1 MNHIRQ
7 VQKLNEEELKN
18 GTSISASWHQE
29 YNDTSYI
36 YIGSL
41 PFEIT
46 ELDILTIFS
55 QFGVPTDLKMAR
67 DEDSGK
73 SKGFCFLKYED
84 QRSTVLAIDNLNG
97 VQVGSRL
104 IRVDHARYKPPKEP
118 ETEEEVVGGGGGG
131 GENVNNN
138 LAKQYQDMVNDEL
151 ERDFANVESEDEIAK
166 YKAVEKIRYNPRND
180 PNNNSNLNNIRNNR
194 KDTIPIDKD
203 NEIENDHIEDEEEDE
218 FEDPMAKFLENK
230 EKTMNKKR
238 TLDDQKSYKLNRTSG
253 SKSHR
258 RSHNN
263 HRHHHHHHHHRHSR
277 HRSDKRAKTS
287 DSSYSEK

>member
-41 PFEIT
+41 PFEVT

-55 QFGVPTDLKMAR
+55 QYGVPTDLKMAR

-84 QRSTVLAIDNLNG
+84 QRSTVLAVDNLNG

-104 IRVDHARYKPPKEP
+104 IRVDHARYKPPKEA
-118 ETEEEVVGGGGGG
+118 ETEEAEVGEVG
-131 GENVNNN
+131 EVRNN
-138 LAKQYQDMVNDEL
+138 LAQQYQDMVDDEL
-151 ERDFANVESEDEIAK
+151 KRDFANVESEDEIAK
-166 YKAVEKIRYNPRND
+166 YKDADKIRYNPRND
-180 PNNNSNLNNIRNNR
+180 PINNSKFNSLQSRNEIEVD
-194 KDTIPIDKD
+194 KDKDKD
-203 NEIENDHIEDEEEDE
+203 NDNDHIEDEEEDE

-238 TLDDQKSYKLNRTSG
+238 TIDDQKSYKSNRNTG
-253 SKSHR
+253 SKSNR
-258 RSHNN
+258 RS
-263 HRHHHHHHHHRHSR
+263 HRHHHHHHKHSR
-277 HRSDKRAKTS
+277 NRSDKQAKTS